1 MTHPGLWAQEKE
13 WTQEAAP
20 GIEIQPS
27 TPPHPTPCKLKTALE
42 SYLIFIL
49 LWSFLEIFLN
59 SVRIPSVKY
68 RLSPNCPD
76 ASWKAR
82 SIRSPLGEGWRGSGW
97 RQPTPRDWQDASQ
110 VFLTSSVSGTSWNTV
125 TLESISHY
133 PPVNSLFDRYILKPL
148 NLYAQSGPHPHV
160 AESRPIP
167 SSRLAL
173 TTQWKANQLGCV
185 VPPILYWEA
194 ITFLS
199 SIFRSVSWLLS
210 QPSVLKEPEAGMGT
224 I

>member
-1 MTHPGLWAQEKE
+1 M
-13 WTQEAAP
+13 
-20 GIEIQPS
+20 
-27 TPPHPTPCKLKTALE
+27 
-42 SYLIFIL
+42 
-49 LWSFLEIFLN
+49 
-59 SVRIPSVKY
+59 KY

-133 PPVNSLFDRYILKPL
+133 PPVNSLLDRYILKPL